1 MADKA
6 RLLAARALLRVSSG
20 GFSNIVLDS
29 MLEEAK
35 LDQRDRAFASAL
47 FYGVLERR
55 ITIDILIKKYS
66 STPPEKLDPEAA
78 EVLRMG
84 FYQILYMNSV
94 PDNAAVNES
103 VELIKAL
110 GFPKASGFVAGLL
123 SAFPRSIPL
132 RFGSVKS
139 GALNLGRK
147 ERRKPFV
154 PVSALR
160 RFMQG

>member
-55 ITIDILIKKYS
+55 ITIDILIKKVQYIS
-66 STPPEKLDPEAA
+66 
-78 EVLRMG
+78 
-84 FYQILYMNSV
+84 
-94 PDNAAVNES
+94 
-103 VELIKAL
+103 
-110 GFPKASGFVAGLL
+110 L
-123 SAFPRSIPL
+123 SFI
-132 RFGSVKS
+132 
-139 GALNLGRK
+139 
-147 ERRKPFV
+147 
-154 PVSALR
+154 
-160 RFMQG
+160 